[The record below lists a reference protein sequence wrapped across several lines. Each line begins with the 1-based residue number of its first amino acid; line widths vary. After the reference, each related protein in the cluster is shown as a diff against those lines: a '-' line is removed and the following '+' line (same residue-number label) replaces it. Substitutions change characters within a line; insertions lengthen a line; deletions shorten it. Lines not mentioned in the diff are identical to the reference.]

1 MKETH
6 IKGLTSNDLVNK
18 LLLTEP
24 DFNTRCEIYEHSL
37 SCTFLDILYHEF
49 AKCAITQDE
58 CWKVCDMIVKRGFD
72 LTQLST
78 KDCLMLKTFDYT
90 EVG

>member
-24 DFNTRCEIYEHSL
+24 DFCTQFKVYNL
-37 SCTFLDILYHEF
+37 SQSYTFLDILYREF
-49 AKCAITQDE
+49 VKCAITRDE
-58 CWKVCDMIVKRGFD
+58 CWRVCETIIKRGFD

-78 KDCLMLKTFDYT
+78 NDYLILKSFEY
-90 EVG
+90 VKVS